1 MFPAF
6 VKELKLAEQTT
17 VATSELEPAS
27 IDYSSFADCTVVV
40 IAVKDSYLHAVTNTA
55 AAAVAADLK
64 LFVGCFELLSRL
76 WW

>member
-1 MFPAF
+1 MFPAS

-55 AAAVAADLK
+55 AAVAADLK